1 MRTGKR
7 IYLGLV
13 GIAALAFVCIIQTSV
28 VPAALGARRAGQ
40 QAATSFTGKWVGPLT
55 APLTTYFLTQRGDE
69 LTGAILIAS
78 SMQDIVDGSVH
89 GKEANW
95 VVVRRFR
102 GQVRQFHYH
111 AVLENEQIAVSV
123 TGAPGVPVGARAKL
137 PPAIAERVSLD
148 GTPVSPFANLPKV
161 KIPALRTVS
170 TGGVALTPPMGW
182 NSWNHFHGSIDDA
195 IVRQIADAMATNGM
209 RDAGYVYVNIDDTW
223 EGTRDANGNIRG
235 NAKFP
240 NMKALADYVHS
251 KGLKLGIYS
260 SPGPLTCAGYPG
272 SYGHVEQDAK
282 TWASWGIDYV
292 KYDWCSAAQVYKA
305 QDMRAVYQM
314 MGEALRSTGRPIVFS
329 LCQYG
334 EQDVWTWGSLVG
346 GNLWR
351 TTGDIQDNWK
361 RMSLLGFT
369 LQTGLAK
376 YAGPGHWN
384 DPDML
389 EVGNGGMTT
398 TEYKTHFSLW
408 AMLAAPLIA
417 GNDVRHMS
425 AATKSI
431 LLNKDVI
438 AVDQDRLGKEGYAIA
453 KNGET
458 QVWAKPLEGGAY
470 AIALFNLGEKPTE
483 MSVKWSQVHLSGKL
497 HVRDL
502 WAHRNLGEVA
512 NGYSAMVAPH
522 GVAMIRVSR

>member
-7 IYLGLV
+7 IYLGLA
-13 GIAALAFVCIIQTSV
+13 GIVALAFFCIVQASFA
-28 VPAALGARRAGQ
+28 PAAFGAGRAGQ
-40 QAATSFTGKWVGPLT
+40 QGAPSFTGKWRGPWT
-55 APLTTYFLTQRGDE
+55 APLTTYFLTQKGNT
-69 LTGAILIAS
+69 LSGAILIGGGL
-78 SMQDIVDGSVH
+78 QDITDGSAH
-89 GKEANW
+89 GNEASW
-95 VVVRRFR
+95 IVTRKFR
-102 GQVRQFHYH
+102 GQTRQIQYH
-111 AVLENEQIAVSV
+111 ATLANGELTV
-123 TGAPGVPVGARAKL
+123 TTPGSRAPTVAK
-137 PPAIAERVSLD
+137 RVSPD
-148 GTPVSPFANLPKV
+148 GTPVSPYANLPKV
-161 KIPALRTVS
+161 KVPPLRKVS
-170 TGGVALTPPMGW
+170 EGGVALTPPMGW

-195 IVRQIADAMATNGM
+195 IVRQIADAMASDGM

-235 NAKFP
+235 NSKFP
-240 NMKALADYVHS
+240 DMKSLADYVHS

-260 SPGPLTCAGYPG
+260 SPGPLTCAGYAG
-272 SYGHVEQDAK
+272 SYGHEEQDAK

-292 KYDWCSAAQVYKA
+292 KYDWCSARQVYQA

-314 MGEALRSTGRPIVFS
+314 MGEDLRATGRPIVFS

-334 EQDVWTWGSLVG
+334 EQDVWKWGPLVG

-361 RMSLLGFT
+361 RMSQLGFQ

-376 YAGPGHWN
+376 YAAPGHWN

-389 EVGNGGMTT
+389 EVGNGGMTD

-425 AATKSI
+425 NATKAI
-431 LLNKDVI
+431 LENKDVI
-438 AVDQDRLGKEGYAIA
+438 AVDQDRLGKEGSPIA
-453 KNGET
+453 KSGET

-470 AIALFNLGEKPTE
+470 AIALFNLGETPAR

-502 WAHRNLGEVA
+502 WAHKNLGEVA
-512 NGYSAMVAPH
+512 NGYSATVAPH